1 MMGARARANR
11 REKQRLSLQVARAE
25 LVLLMDGKVE
35 PYLLELDL
43 HKTWN
48 VVNCVKKNGYL
59 PYWAQPPWRYAPE
72 SETQKLIDAGILTP

>member
-25 LVLLMDGKVE
+25 LVLLLDGKVD
-35 PYLLELDL
+35 PRLLELDL

-48 VVNCVKKNGYL
+48 VVNCVKKNGYV
-59 PYWAQPPWRYAPE
+59 PYWATPAQYMPE
-72 SETQKLIDAGILTP
+72 SETKKLIDAGRLTP